1 MNRVRILKKERISGN
16 VIRRLPRYL
25 RKLDELLEKGVDR
38 ISSVE
43 LGRELGFTPSQVRQ
57 DFNNFGGFGQQ
68 GYGYPVESL
77 RAQIASILGMDKGY
91 RAILVGVGH
100 IGQALIANFCF
111 EKWGFELVQGFDV
124 DPELI
129 QNGVGNVPVSDMD
142 KLSDYLKAN
151 KIDIAVLTVPK
162 EAAKST
168 ADMLIQ
174 SGISAIWNFTN
185 EEITPPDSD
194 VIVENFCFSDSLLAL
209 SYYITNPSG
218 DGKAVDNA

>member
-1 MNRVRILKKERISGN
+1 MRNLKKERISGN

-25 RKLDELLEKGVDR
+25 RKLDELLEKGIERV
-38 ISSVE
+38 SSVE

-77 RAQIASILGMDKGY
+77 RAQIASILGMDRGY

-100 IGQALIANFCF
+100 IGQALITNFCF

-129 QNGVGNVPVSDMD
+129 QNGVGSVPVAEME
-142 KLSDYLKAN
+142 KLPDFLKEN
-151 KIDIAVLTVPK
+151 KVDIAVLTVPK
-162 EAAKST
+162 EAAVST
-168 ADMLIQ
+168 AELLIEN
-174 SGISAIWNFTN
+174 GISAIWNFTN
-185 EEITPPDSD
+185 VEIVPPDNSD
-194 VIVENFCFSDSLLAL
+194 VTVENFCFSDSLLAL
-209 SYYITNPSG
+209 SYYITNPTR
-218 DGKAVDNA
+218 DGKAADDA

>member
-1 MNRVRILKKERISGN
+1 MRNLKKERISGN

-25 RKLDELLEKGVDR
+25 RKLDELQEKEIDR
-38 ISSVE
+38 ISSVD
-43 LGRELGFTPSQVRQ
+43 LGKELGFTPSQVRQ

-77 RAQIASILGMDKGY
+77 RAQIASILGMDRGY

-111 EKWGFELVQGFDV
+111 EKWGFRLVQGFDV

-129 QNGVGNVPVSDMD
+129 QNGVGNVPVAEME
-142 KLSDYLKAN
+142 KLPAYLK
-151 KIDIAVLTVPK
+151 KHKTDIAVLTVPK

-168 ADMLIQ
+168 AELLIQ
-174 SGISAIWNFTN
+174 NGIPAIWNFTN
-185 EEITPPDSD
+185 VEINPPDSD
-194 VIVENFCFSDSLLAL
+194 VVVENFCFSDSLLAL
-209 SYYITNPSG
+209 SYYITSPSG
-218 DGKAVDNA
+218 TGKAKDNA

>member
-1 MNRVRILKKERISGN
+1 MKKERISGN

-25 RKLDELLEKGVDR
+25 RKLDELKERGIER

-43 LGRELGFTPSQVRQ
+43 LGKELGFTPSQVRQ

-77 RAQIASILGMDKGY
+77 RAQIAGILGMDRGY

-111 EKWGFELVQGFDV
+111 EKWGFELIQGFDV
-124 DPELI
+124 DPDLVK
-129 QNGVGNVPVSDMD
+129 NGVGSLPVAEME
-142 KLSDYLKAN
+142 KLPAYLKN
-151 KIDIAVLTVPK
+151 HRVDIAVLTVPK
-162 EAAKST
+162 EAAKSAT
-168 ADMLIQ
+168 ELLIRN
-174 SGISAIWNFTN
+174 GISAIWNFTN
-185 EEITPPDSD
+185 VDITPPDSD

-218 DGKAVDNA
+218 DGKETDNA

>member
-1 MNRVRILKKERISGN
+1 MRNLKKERISGN

-25 RKLDELLEKGVDR
+25 RKLDELQEKEIDR
-38 ISSVE
+38 ISSVD
-43 LGRELGFTPSQVRQ
+43 LGKELGFTPSQVRQ

-77 RAQIASILGMDKGY
+77 RAQIASILGMDRGY

-111 EKWGFELVQGFDV
+111 EKWGFRLVQGFDV

-129 QNGVGNVPVSDMD
+129 RNGVGNVPVAEME
-142 KLSDYLKAN
+142 KLPAYLK
-151 KIDIAVLTVPK
+151 KHKTDIAVLTVPK

-168 ADMLIQ
+168 AELLIQ
-174 SGISAIWNFTN
+174 NGIPAIWNFTN
-185 EEITPPDSD
+185 VEINPPDSD
-194 VIVENFCFSDSLLAL
+194 VVVENFCFSDSLLAL

-218 DGKAVDNA
+218 TGKAKDNA

>member
-1 MNRVRILKKERISGN
+1 MSYLKKERISGN

-25 RKLDELLEKGVDR
+25 RKLDELQEKGIERV
-38 ISSVE
+38 SSVE

-77 RAQIASILGMDKGY
+77 RAQIASILGMDRGY

-124 DPELI
+124 EPELI
-129 QNGVGNVPVSDMD
+129 QNGVGNVPVSEME
-142 KLSDYLKAN
+142 KLPAYLK
-151 KIDIAVLTVPK
+151 KHRVDIAVLAVPK
-162 EAAKST
+162 EAAKET
-168 ADMLIQ
+168 AGLLIEN
-174 SGISAIWNFTN
+174 GISAIWNFTN
-185 EEITPPDSD
+185 VEITSPDSD
-194 VIVENFCFSDSLLAL
+194 VVVENFCFSDSLLAL
-209 SYYITNPSG
+209 SYYITNPSVN
-218 DGKAVDNA
+218 GKTEENA